1 MKFIF
6 AVTNLSVDK
15 RQNLNYNSKFD
26 GDDDI

>member
-1 MKFIF
+1 MKLIF